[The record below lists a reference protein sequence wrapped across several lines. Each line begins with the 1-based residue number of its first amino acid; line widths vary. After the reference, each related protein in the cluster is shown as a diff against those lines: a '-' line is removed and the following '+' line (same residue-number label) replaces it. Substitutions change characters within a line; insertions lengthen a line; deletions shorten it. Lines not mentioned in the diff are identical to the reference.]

1 MSMDKTMYYVVV
13 KVYKKQQKMH
23 VGNLIVNGVKLMVIK
38 KLFVYLLKQI
48 NVTKKEDIHI
58 QKQINVF
65 LQIKKVMTFL

>member
-1 MSMDKTMYYVVV
+1 MDKTMYYVVV